1 MRIVSIEPLNR
12 RKSRVL
18 TDEGPA
24 FALYNGELE
33 AYGLT
38 LDGELDGET
47 YERILRE
54 VLCPRAKERMLHLL
68 EASDRTEAEL
78 RRRLREGCF
87 PPEAV
92 EAAIDYGKRRRY
104 VDDRRYAEN
113 YVSFRAASRSRRQLE
128 AELAARGISR
138 DLARECLEEI
148 QIDEGEQ
155 VRRLLEKRGFDPE
168 NADEGEMRRT
178 MAFLSRRGF
187 SYEAIL
193 DIMHKKY

>member
-38 LDGELDGET
+38 LDGELDGEM

-78 RRRLREGCF
+78 RRRLREGGF

-104 VDDRRYAEN
+104 VDDRRYTEN

>member
-38 LDGELDGET
+38 LDGELDGEM

-128 AELAARGISR
+128 AELAARGIPR
-138 DLARECLEEI
+138 DLAKECLEEI

-168 NADEGEMRRT
+168 NADEGERRRT
-178 MAFLSRRGF
+178 MALLSRRGF

>member
-168 NADEGEMRRT
+168 NADEGERRRT
-178 MAFLSRRGF
+178 MALLSRRGF

>member
-47 YERILRE
+47 YERLLRE
-54 VLCPRAKERMLHLL
+54 ILCPRAKERMLHLL

-128 AELAARGISR
+128 AELAARGIPR
-138 DLARECLEEI
+138 DLAKECLEEI

>member
-47 YERILRE
+47 YERLLRE
-54 VLCPRAKERMLHLL
+54 ILCPRAKKRMLHLL

-78 RRRLREGCF
+78 RRRLREGGF
-87 PPEAV
+87 PPESTTGS
-92 EAAIDYGKRRRY
+92 AAGTWTIGATRR
-104 VDDRRYAEN
+104 
-113 YVSFRAASRSRRQLE
+113 
-128 AELAARGISR
+128 
-138 DLARECLEEI
+138 
-148 QIDEGEQ
+148 
-155 VRRLLEKRGFDPE
+155 
-168 NADEGEMRRT
+168 
-178 MAFLSRRGF
+178 
-187 SYEAIL
+187 
-193 DIMHKKY
+193 IM

>member
-47 YERILRE
+47 YERLLRE

-78 RRRLREGCF
+78 RRRLREGMLSPGGGGGSHRLREA
-87 PPEAV
+87 PPVRGRSALRGELCELFGA
-92 EAAIDYGKRRRY
+92 
-104 VDDRRYAEN
+104 
-113 YVSFRAASRSRRQLE
+113 AASRSRRQLE
-128 AELAARGISR
+128 AELAARGNFP
-138 DLARECLEEI
+138 
-148 QIDEGEQ
+148 
-155 VRRLLEKRGFDPE
+155 GFGQGVPGGDP
-168 NADEGEMRRT
+168 DR
-178 MAFLSRRGF
+178 
-187 SYEAIL
+187 
-193 DIMHKKY
+193 

>member
-38 LDGELDGET
+38 LDGELDGEM

>member
-38 LDGELDGET
+38 LDGELDGEM

-78 RRRLREGCF
+78 RRRLREGGF
-87 PPEAV
+87 PAEAV

-168 NADEGEMRRT
+168 NADEGERRRT

-187 SYEAIL
+187 S
-193 DIMHKKY
+193 

>member
-38 LDGELDGET
+38 LDGELDGEM

-78 RRRLREGCF
+78 RRRLREGGF

-178 MAFLSRRGF
+178 MAFVSSRGF

>member
-38 LDGELDGET
+38 LDGELDGEM

-78 RRRLREGCF
+78 RRRLREGYF

>member
-38 LDGELDGET
+38 LDGELDGEM

-168 NADEGEMRRT
+168 NADEGERRRT
-178 MAFLSRRGF
+178 MAVLSRRGF

>member
-92 EAAIDYGKRRRY
+92 EAAIDYGKAPPVRGRSALRGELRELSGCLPEPETAGGGACGPGNFPGFGQG
-104 VDDRRYAEN
+104 VPGGDPDR
-113 YVSFRAASRSRRQLE
+113 
-128 AELAARGISR
+128 
-138 DLARECLEEI
+138 
-148 QIDEGEQ
+148 
-155 VRRLLEKRGFDPE
+155 
-168 NADEGEMRRT
+168 
-178 MAFLSRRGF
+178 
-187 SYEAIL
+187 
-193 DIMHKKY
+193 

>member
-38 LDGELDGET
+38 LDGELDGEM

-54 VLCPRAKERMLHLL
+54 ILCPRAKERMLHLL

-168 NADEGEMRRT
+168 NADEGERRRT
-178 MAFLSRRGF
+178 MALLSRRGF

>member
-38 LDGELDGET
+38 LDGELDGEM

-78 RRRLREGCF
+78 RRRLREGGF
-87 PPEAV
+87 PAEAV

-128 AELAARGISR
+128 AELAARGIPR
-138 DLARECLEEI
+138 DLAKECLEEI

-168 NADEGEMRRT
+168 NADEGERRRT
-178 MAFLSRRGF
+178 MALLSRRGF

>member
-47 YERILRE
+47 YERLLRE
-54 VLCPRAKERMLHLL
+54 ILCPRAKERMLHLL

-128 AELAARGISR
+128 VELAARGISR

-168 NADEGEMRRT
+168 NVDEGERRRT

>member
-38 LDGELDGET
+38 LDGELDGEM

-78 RRRLREGCF
+78 RRRLREGGF
-87 PPEAV
+87 PA
-92 EAAIDYGKRRRY
+92 
-104 VDDRRYAEN
+104 
-113 YVSFRAASRSRRQLE
+113 
-128 AELAARGISR
+128 
-138 DLARECLEEI
+138 
-148 QIDEGEQ
+148 
-155 VRRLLEKRGFDPE
+155 
-168 NADEGEMRRT
+168 
-178 MAFLSRRGF
+178 
-187 SYEAIL
+187 
-193 DIMHKKY
+193 

>member
-47 YERILRE
+47 YERLLRE
-54 VLCPRAKERMLHLL
+54 ILCPRAKERMLHLL

-148 QIDEGEQ
+148 QIDEAAAG
-155 VRRLLEKRGFDPE
+155 K
-168 NADEGEMRRT
+168 EG
-178 MAFLSRRGF
+178 L
-187 SYEAIL
+187 
-193 DIMHKKY
+193 

>member
-38 LDGELDGET
+38 LDGELDGEM

-54 VLCPRAKERMLHLL
+54 ILCPRAKERMLHLL

-128 AELAARGISR
+128 AELAARGIPR

-168 NADEGEMRRT
+168 NADEGERRRT
-178 MAFLSRRGF
+178 MALLSRRGF